1 MSKPYVLL
9 SAAVSLDGYLDD
21 TGPERLLLSSP
32 ADFDRVDEVRASVD
46 AILVGAGTIRADNP
60 RLLVNSPERRAAR
73 VAAGLPEYPLKVTV
87 SGSGELD
94 PAAQFWHTGGDKVL
108 YTTEKGAER
117 ARAAGLA
124 ADVVALGGFESGGF
138 ELGRSNTGGAEAG
151 GPNAG
156 GGEPGGLNAGGA
168 EAGGLNAGGAEAGG
182 LNAGG
187 AEAGGLNAG
196 GANAGGPE
204 SGGSGLDWRALLA
217 DLHARGV
224 RRLMVEG
231 GGRIHTQ
238 LLQQELADEL
248 QLVLAPLFVGD
259 PAAPRLFGPGG
270 YQPGRLRLV
279 ETRRIQDVVL
289 MRYEPTAPGAGGS
302 VSAADHHWLRLA
314 CELAERCPPSETAF
328 SVGAVVVAADG
339 TELARGHS
347 REGGDPVVH
356 AEEAALAK
364 IDAGDARLASATVY
378 SSLEP
383 CARRAS
389 RPAACARLI
398 LDAGVRRVVTGWR
411 EPDTFVAGAD
421 GSGLLAAG
429 GVDVVV
435 LPEYEAL
442 AKAPN
447 RHLAG

>member
-1 MSKPYVLL
+1 MPYPYVLL

-73 VAAGLPEYPLKVTV
+73 VADGLPEYPLKVTV
-87 SGSGELD
+87 SGSGDLD
-94 PAAQFWHTGGDKVL
+94 PAAHFWHTGGEKIL
-108 YTTEKGAER
+108 YTTDKGAGR
-117 ARAAGLA
+117 ARALGIA
-124 ADVVALGGFESGGF
+124 ADVVPLGD
-138 ELGRSNTGGAEAG
+138 A
-151 GPNAG
+151 
-156 GGEPGGLNAGGA
+156 
-168 EAGGLNAGGAEAGG
+168 
-182 LNAGG
+182 
-187 AEAGGLNAG
+187 
-196 GANAGGPE
+196 
-204 SGGSGLDWRALLA
+204 LDWRRLLEH
-217 DLHARGV
+217 LHDVRGV

-238 LLQQELADEL
+238 LTAEGLADEL

-259 PAAPRLFGPGG
+259 PDAPRLFGPGS
-270 YQPGRLRLV
+270 YQGGRLRLV
-279 ETRRIQDVVL
+279 ETRPVGDVVL
-289 MRYEPTAPGAGGS
+289 MRYEPTAPGTGALP
-302 VSAADHHWLRLA
+302 SAADRHWLALA
-314 CELAERCPPSETAF
+314 CDLAAQCPPSETAF

-347 REGGDPVVH
+347 REGDDPVVH

-364 IDAGDARLASATVY
+364 ADPTDPRLAGATVY

-389 RPAACARLI
+389 RPAPCARLI
-398 LDAGVRRVVTGWR
+398 LDAGVRRVVTAWR
-411 EPDTFVAGAD
+411 EPDTFVTDAD
-421 GSGLLAAG
+421 GSAVLTDG
-429 GVDVVV
+429 GATVLV
-435 LPEYEAL
+435 LPELEQR

-447 RHLAG
+447 AHLLGG

>member
-1 MSKPYVLL
+1 MPHPYVLL

-73 VAAGLPEYPLKVTV
+73 VASGRPGYPLKVTV

-94 PAAQFWHTGGDKVL
+94 PAARFWHTGGEKAV
-108 YTTEKGAER
+108 YTTDKGGER
-117 ARAAGLA
+117 ARALGIA
-124 ADVVALGGFESGGF
+124 ADVVPLGPD
-138 ELGRSNTGGAEAG
+138 LG
-151 GPNAG
+151 
-156 GGEPGGLNAGGA
+156 
-168 EAGGLNAGGAEAGG
+168 
-182 LNAGG
+182 
-187 AEAGGLNAG
+187 
-196 GANAGGPE
+196 
-204 SGGSGLDWRALLA
+204 WRRLLEH
-217 DLHARGV
+217 LHDVRGV

-238 LLQQELADEL
+238 LLQQGLADEL

-259 PAAPRLFGPGG
+259 PDAPRLFGPGG
-270 YQPGRLRLV
+270 YQGGRLRLV
-279 ETRRIQDVVL
+279 ESRRIEDVVL
-289 MRYEPTAPGAGGS
+289 MRYEPTAPGTGPLA
-302 VSAADHHWLRLA
+302 SAADHHWLRLA
-314 CELAERCPPSETAF
+314 CDLAAECPPSRTAF

-347 REGGDPVVH
+347 REAGDPVVH

-364 IDAGDARLASATVY
+364 LDPADPRLATATVY

-383 CARRAS
+383 CAHRAS
-389 RPAACARLI
+389 RPKPCARLI
-398 LDAGVRRVVTGWR
+398 LEAGVRRVVTAWR
-411 EPDTFVAGAD
+411 EPDTFVAAAD
-421 GSGLLAAG
+421 GSGLLASR
-429 GVDVVV
+429 GVEVVV
-435 LPEYEAL
+435 LPEYEER

-447 RHLAG
+447 AHLPG

>member
-1 MSKPYVLL
+1 MPRPYVLL

-21 TGPERLLLSSP
+21 TGPDRLLLSSP

-73 VAAGLPEYPLKVTV
+73 LAAGQAEYPLKVTV
-87 SGSGELD
+87 SGSGDLD
-94 PAAQFWHTGGDKVL
+94 PDANFWHTGGEKVV
-108 YTTEKGAER
+108 YTTDDGVER
-117 ARAAGLA
+117 AHALRLA
-124 ADVVALGGFESGGF
+124 ADIVPLG
-138 ELGRSNTGGAEAG
+138 
-151 GPNAG
+151 PD
-156 GGEPGGLNAGGA
+156 
-168 EAGGLNAGGAEAGG
+168 
-182 LNAGG
+182 
-187 AEAGGLNAG
+187 
-196 GANAGGPE
+196 
-204 SGGSGLDWRALLA
+204 LDWPALLEHLYA
-217 DLHARGV
+217 VRGV

-231 GGRIHTQ
+231 GGTIHTQ
-238 LLQQELADEL
+238 LLRQGLADEL
-248 QLVLAPLFVGD
+248 QLVLAPLLVGD

-270 YQPGRLRLV
+270 YQAGRLRLL
-279 ETRRIQDVVL
+279 ETRRIEDVVL
-289 MRYEPTAPGAGGS
+289 MRYEPTAPGTGP
-302 VSAADHHWLRLA
+302 SAAPADRHWLRIA
-314 CELAERCPPSETAF
+314 CELAALCPPSETAF

-356 AEEAALAK
+356 AEEAALAR
-364 IDAGDARLASATVY
+364 IRPDDPRLAGATVY

-389 RPAACARLI
+389 RPAPCARLI
-398 LDAGVRRVVTGWR
+398 LDAGVRRVVTAWR
-411 EPDTFVAGAD
+411 EPDTFVTGAD

-435 LPEYEAL
+435 VPECETA

-447 RHLAG
+447 RHLPA

>member
-1 MSKPYVLL
+1 MPHPYVLL

-73 VAAGLPEYPLKVTV
+73 LAAGRAEYPLKVTV
-87 SGSGELD
+87 SGSGDLD
-94 PAAQFWHTGGDKVL
+94 PAARFWHTGGEKVL
-108 YTTEKGAER
+108 YTTERGAER
-117 ARAAGLA
+117 AHALGLA
-124 ADVVALGGFESGGF
+124 ADVVPL
-138 ELGRSNTGGAEAG
+138 GAE
-151 GPNAG
+151 
-156 GGEPGGLNAGGA
+156 
-168 EAGGLNAGGAEAGG
+168 
-182 LNAGG
+182 
-187 AEAGGLNAG
+187 
-196 GANAGGPE
+196 
-204 SGGSGLDWRALLA
+204 LDWRLLLEH
-217 DLHARGV
+217 LHAERGV

-231 GGRIHTQ
+231 GGTVHTQ
-238 LLQQELADEL
+238 LLTERLADEL

-259 PAAPRLFGPGG
+259 PDAPRLFGPGS
-270 YQPGRLRLV
+270 YQGGRLRTV
-279 ETRRIQDVVL
+279 ETRPVGDVVL
-289 MRYEPTAPGAGGS
+289 IRYEPTAPGTGPLP
-302 VSAADHHWLRLA
+302 SAADHHWLALA
-314 CELAERCPPSETAF
+314 CELAAGCPPSQTAF

-347 REGGDPVVH
+347 REGTDPVVH

-364 IDAGDARLASATVY
+364 VDPTDPRLVTATVY

-389 RPAACARLI
+389 RPAPCARLV
-398 LDAGVRRVVTGWR
+398 LDAGVRRVVTAWR

-421 GSGLLAAG
+421 GSGVLAAG
-429 GVDVVV
+429 GATVVV
-435 LPEYEAL
+435 LPEHEDR

-447 RHLAG
+447 GHLLGR

>member
-1 MSKPYVLL
+1 MPLPHVLL

-60 RLLVNSPERRAAR
+60 RLLVNSAERRAAR
-73 VAAGLPEYPLKVTV
+73 VADGRAEYPLKATV
-87 SGSGELD
+87 SSSGELD
-94 PAAQFWHTGGDKVL
+94 PAARFWHTGGEKVL
-108 YTTEKGAER
+108 LTTDDGARR
-117 ARAAGLA
+117 ARALGIG
-124 ADVVALGGFESGGF
+124 ADVDVVSLG
-138 ELGRSNTGGAEAG
+138 
-151 GPNAG
+151 PD
-156 GGEPGGLNAGGA
+156 
-168 EAGGLNAGGAEAGG
+168 
-182 LNAGG
+182 
-187 AEAGGLNAG
+187 
-196 GANAGGPE
+196 
-204 SGGSGLDWRALLA
+204 LDWRAALEY
-217 DLHARGV
+217 LHDRRGV

-231 GGRIHTQ
+231 GGTVHTQ

-248 QLVLAPLFVGD
+248 QLVLAPLLVGD

-270 YQPGRLRLV
+270 YQGGRLRLV
-279 ETRRIQDVVL
+279 ESRRIEDVVL
-289 MRYEPTAPGAGGS
+289 MRYLPTAPGTGDR
-302 VSAADHHWLRLA
+302 VVAADRHWLALA
-314 CELAERCPPSETAF
+314 CELAELCPPSDTAF

-339 TELARGHS
+339 SELARGYS

-364 IDAGDARLASATVY
+364 VAPDDARLARATVY

-389 RPAACARLI
+389 RPAPCARLI
-398 LDAGVRRVVTGWR
+398 LDAGVRRVVTAWR

-421 GSGLLAAG
+421 GSGVLTAG
-429 GVDVVV
+429 GAAVVV
-435 LPEYEAL
+435 LAEYAER

-447 RHLAG
+447 RHLEG